1 MYFLA
6 VFALLSSPAVEQEFL
21 YEIQQSPDD
30 SVVVTACFMG
40 YSLGDY
46 YHAAFTHDN
55 GDLFTVWA
63 PTARNPGL
71 GVFLF
76 QHIGDPVEVTIV
88 NVLTY
93 VWEAGD
99 NIMCPTVM
107 DASTQVETYSQWYER
122 TSEEFG
128 ITTNQ
133 EFSEYFGEPE
143 FNEPSFIEYE
153 YLQESGASYRQVLLP
168 VE

>member
-1 MYFLA
+1 MHLLA
-6 VFALLSSPAVEQEFL
+6 LMALLLNPAVEREFI
-21 YEIQQSPDD
+21 YEVQQSPDD

-55 GDLFTVWA
+55 GDIFTAWA

-76 QHIGDPVEVTIV
+76 QHRGDPVEVTIV

-93 VWEAGD
+93 VWEVGD

-107 DASTQVETYSQWYER
+107 DASTLMETYSQWYER
-122 TSEEFG
+122 ISEEFG

-133 EFSEYFGEPE
+133 EFSEHFGEPE
-143 FNEPSFIEYE
+143 FNEPPFMEHE
-153 YLQESGASYRQVLLP
+153 YLQESEACYNQVLLP

>member
-6 VFALLSSPAVEQEFL
+6 VFALLSSPAVEQEFI
-21 YEIQQSPDD
+21 YEIQQSPED
-30 SVVVTACFMG
+30 SVVITAIFMG

-55 GDLFTVWA
+55 GDLFTAWA
-63 PTARNPGL
+63 PTSRNPGL

-76 QHIGDPVEVTIV
+76 QHRGDPVKVTIV

-93 VWEAGD
+93 VREAGE
-99 NIMCPTVM
+99 IICPTVM
-107 DASTQVETYSQWYER
+107 DARTNQETYHQWYDR

-133 EFSEYFGEPE
+133 EFSEHFGEPE
-143 FNEPSFIEYE
+143 FNEPPFIEYE
-153 YLQESGASYRQVLLP
+153 YLLRSGASYRQVLLP